1 MSSTSINQIEAN
13 PIFDDR
19 SFSRLLYS
27 TPQEPSGNLSG
38 SYSFAQ
44 GNIPFLLT
52 NPDDSSNRT
61 LTNDASS
68 NFLDIRERKKLE
80 ANDIFF
86 IHLLYTLKFGP
97 IGEMVFFYNI
107 DLLFFKHLFKS

>member
-52 NPDDSSNRT
+52 NPDDSTNRT

-86 IHLLYTLKFGP
+86 YSLTLYPQIRANRRNG
-97 IGEMVFFYNI
+97 VF
-107 DLLFFKHLFKS
+107 L

>member
-13 PIFDDR
+13 PIFDDK
-19 SFSRLLYS
+19 SISRLLYP
-27 TPQEPSGNLSG
+27 TPQEQSGNLSG

-52 NPDDSSNRT
+52 NPDDSTSRT
-61 LTNDASS
+61 LTNDTSS

-80 ANDIFF
+80 ASNIIF
-86 IHLLYTLKFGP
+86 
-97 IGEMVFFYNI
+97 I
-107 DLLFFKHLFKS
+107 D